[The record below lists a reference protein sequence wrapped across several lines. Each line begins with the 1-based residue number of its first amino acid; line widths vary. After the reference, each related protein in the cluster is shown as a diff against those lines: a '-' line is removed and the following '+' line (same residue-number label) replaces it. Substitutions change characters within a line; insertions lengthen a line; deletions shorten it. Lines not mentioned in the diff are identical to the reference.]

1 METPLQTAYLGY
13 QISIEPYEWGYL
25 AHIVEP
31 GSAKRFVAFN
41 SSAMRALEEAFDLI
55 DKLFSPA
62 DRPTTRRQPPPRLV
76 VLSRRGNRKIVT
88 LISR

>member
-55 DKLFSPA
+55 DKTVSLA
-62 DRPTTRRQPPPRLV
+62 DKADDTAATAAPPGRAITQRQ
-76 VLSRRGNRKIVT
+76 S
-88 LISR
+88 

>member
-55 DKLFSPA
+55 DKTASLA
-62 DRPTTRRQPPPRLV
+62 DKPGDTAATAAPPRRAITQRQ
-76 VLSRRGNRKIVT
+76 S
-88 LISR
+88 